1 MMKEVIE
8 LLVEGGKAK
17 PSQTIISKLESYKIK
32 AEDVFKE
39 INEKTKEYQGE
50 KVKVKILINKGYEI
64 KISAPSVASLI
75 KKELGIE
82 VAKITPE
89 EKAAGKTS
97 VGNLSFEQI
106 VKIAKIKFD
115 DLLVKDLKTAVKV
128 VLGTANS
135 LTGVLVENKRPKE
148 IIKEIDEGKWDEFF
162 K

>member
-1 MMKEVIE
+1 MKEVIE
-8 LLVEGGKAK
+8 FFVEGGKATQD
-17 PSQTIISKLESYKIK
+17 PALASKLAKYGIKI
-32 AEDVFKE
+32 EDIVKQ
-39 INEKTKEYQGE
+39 INEKSKMYEGM
-50 KVKVKILINKGYEI
+50 KIPVKILINKGYEI
-64 KISAPSVASLI
+64 KIGAPSVASLI

-106 VKIAKIKFD
+106 VKIAKLKFD
-115 DLLVKDLKTAVKV
+115 DLSAKDLKSAVKV

-148 IIKEIDEGKWDEFF
+148 VIKEVEEGKWDEFL

>member
-1 MMKEVIE
+1 MKETIE
-8 LLVEGGKAK
+8 LLIEGGKATLD
-17 PSQTIISKLESYKIK
+17 PTLASKLAKYGIK
-32 AEDVFKE
+32 AEDLIKQ
-39 INEKTKEYQGE
+39 INEKSKIYEGM
-50 KVKVKILINKGYEI
+50 KIPVKILINKGYEI
-64 KISAPSVASLI
+64 KIGAPSVANLI

-106 VKIAKIKFD
+106 VKIAKLKFE
-115 DLLVKDLKTAVKV
+115 DLLVKDLKSAVKV

-148 IIKEIDEGKWDEFF
+148 IIKEIEEGKWDEFF

>member
-1 MMKEVIE
+1 MKEVIE
-8 LLVEGGKAK
+8 LFVESGKAK
-17 PSQTIISKLESYKIK
+17 PSPTIASKLANYKIK
-32 AEDVFKE
+32 AEEVFKE

-50 KVKVKILINKGYEI
+50 KVKVKILIDKGYEI
-64 KISAPSVASLI
+64 KVGAPSVASLI

-82 VAKITPE
+82 AAKITPE
-89 EKAAGKTS
+89 EKTAGKTS
-97 VGNLSFEQI
+97 IGNLSFEQI
-106 VKIAKIKFD
+106 VKIAKIKFE

>member
-1 MMKEVIE
+1 MKEVIE
-8 LLVEGGKAK
+8 LFVESGKAK
-17 PSQTIISKLESYKIK
+17 PSPTIASKLANYKIK
-32 AEDVFKE
+32 AEEVFKE

-50 KVKVKILINKGYEI
+50 KVKVKILIDKGYEI
-64 KISAPSVASLI
+64 KVGAPSVASLI

-82 VAKITPE
+82 AAKITPE
-89 EKAAGKTS
+89 EKSAGKTS
-97 VGNLSFEQI
+97 IGNLSFEQI
-106 VKIAKIKFD
+106 VKIAKIKFE

>member
-1 MMKEVIE
+1 MKEVIE